1 MGHKMDFETFRQEMR
16 KLVEESLQGK
26 GDYSFSWYTA
36 NKNNITKT
44 GLMISEKG
52 KPVSLTV
59 YFEQSYQEYLGGRPL
74 SDISKEIIELSVER
88 GYPDISMMQLKDY
101 GKMKEK
107 LRVRLVGKERNE
119 AYLEEGPY
127 QVHPM
132 GAEIVYVELQRT
144 KEGAMGMHVTHQNLR
159 EWGVSTSEIFEAAL
173 ENSQREESVSFRSMT
188 AEVASILGTEAPEEG
203 TLNKKELHVLSNQSR
218 DHGAAVLLYPG
229 VLEEVHRKMEGDY
242 YILPSSVH
250 EVLVLSKESG
260 FTPAEL
266 RKMVMEVNR
275 EQVVPEE
282 RLGNEVYEFQGE
294 TGILQKCKI
303 TEKERTR

>member
-16 KLVEESLQGK
+16 KLVEEGLQGK

-52 KPVSLTV
+52 KSISLTV

-88 GYPDISMMQLKDY
+88 GYPDISTMQLKDY
-101 GKMKEK
+101 EKMKEK
-107 LRVRLVGKERNE
+107 LRVRLVGKDRNE

-127 QVHPM
+127 KVHSM
-132 GAEIVYVELQRT
+132 GAEIVYVELKRT
-144 KEGAMGMHVTHQNLR
+144 EEGIMGLHVTHQNLQ
-159 EWGVSTSEIFEAAL
+159 EWGVSASEVFETAL
-173 ENSQREESVSFRSMT
+173 ENSQREESVRFRSMT
-188 AEVASILGTEAPEEG
+188 AEVASILGMENPEEG
-203 TLNKKELHVLSNQSR
+203 PLNKKELYVLSNQSR

-260 FTPAEL
+260 FMPAEL

-275 EQVVPEE
+275 EQVIPEE
-282 RLGNEVYEFQGE
+282 RLGNDVYEFQGR
-294 TGILQKCKI
+294 TGTLQKCKI
-303 TEKERTR
+303 TEKEITR